1 MVPAKEDYHDVF
13 SPDLANL
20 CEHKARAVALP
31 RKNDPYLLGYSM
43 TDCPIF
49 TNLDATPR
57 IENVYGSR
65 RPGLPLWPVVL
76 RNLDAT
82 ASGKQAYVATVRER
96 YRDDIAKF
104 NKVYDTALAS
114 FDDLLKEKN
123 WRPSEDNQNAREVED
138 NLQFLYRIVDRC
150 YEVEVAAIRK
160 FDTNH
165 LILGDKLNG
174 NSNTPDQIV
183 RLADKHMD
191 LIFYQYYAFLEDQV
205 EL

>member
-1 MVPAKEDYHDVF
+1 M
-13 SPDLANL
+13 
-20 CEHKARAVALP
+20 ALP

>member
-1 MVPAKEDYHDVF
+1 MPFFPSASTTSNLIAPPLSYDKEFWAKAFGVPVDAATPAFYPGRSGEGKEGHRTTRHEHPRLPYVAQIRCVDICHYMVPAKEDYHDVF

-76 RNLDAT
+76 RNLGCDRIGKTGLRGHGAGT
-82 ASGKQAYVATVRER
+82 LPGRHRQVQQGLRYCLSPAST
-96 YRDDIAKF
+96 I
-104 NKVYDTALAS
+104 
-114 FDDLLKEKN
+114 
-123 WRPSEDNQNAREVED
+123 
-138 NLQFLYRIVDRC
+138 C
-150 YEVEVAAIRK
+150 
-160 FDTNH
+160 
-165 LILGDKLNG
+165 
-174 NSNTPDQIV
+174 
-183 RLADKHMD
+183 
-191 LIFYQYYAFLEDQV
+191 
-205 EL
+205 